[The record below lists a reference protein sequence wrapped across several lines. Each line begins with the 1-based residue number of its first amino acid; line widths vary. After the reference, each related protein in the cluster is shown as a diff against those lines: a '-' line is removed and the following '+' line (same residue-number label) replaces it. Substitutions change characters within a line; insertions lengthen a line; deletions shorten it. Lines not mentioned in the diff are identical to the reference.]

1 MSPRTLSILLLML
14 SAGPAQGLA
23 ASAPLAEKA
32 RAVLQQHCLSCHGEA
47 RISGLDLRQRESLLK
62 GGDSGPAI
70 VPGHPE
76 ESLLY
81 RAVLQTGELK
91 MPAGGALSPEEVE
104 VLRDW
109 IQAGA
114 PWEEDPHGSNGLSTW
129 WSFQALGDPEAPEVR
144 NPEWVRTP
152 VDAFVLRKLEEEGLD
167 PAPRAGKL
175 TLLRRAKFDLHGLPP
190 TEEEIEQFLGD
201 KAPGAFVR
209 LVDRLLASPRYGERW
224 GRHWLD
230 IARYADSSGLD
241 EDITMPYAWRY
252 RDYVVDSFNRDL
264 PYDRFVK
271 DQIAGDLY
279 PSSRPGHPNVR
290 ALLGTGFLAIGP
302 RAIAQQDKTKMVY
315 DLVDEQIDTL
325 SKTFLGLT
333 IACARCHDHKFD
345 PISTKDYY
353 SLASIFASTRS
364 FSVLIP
370 PDKKPPFVSKFY
382 FEPLVPKEVHQ
393 RYQSHQDKI
402 KGRESLIESLVLTG
416 VAGNLEEK
424 LYPLLAEYMLA
435 ARRVYLQ
442 GESLK
447 QVADAEDLDP
457 QLLQRW
463 IEYLQPGNAFRP
475 YLEKWHRAESSELA
489 RVAEEYQ
496 DLFDRLSGEWHQRLR
511 QWKQKVE
518 VAVREGK
525 APRKKPAFF
534 DGFITVEG
542 RFFNSVISPP
552 PKAEGTKA
560 DSGPFGIQEE
570 DREKLLPKETRDR
583 IAELRKEVELLEE
596 SSPPEPPLASAVAE
610 GEPVDQRVFVRGS
623 YQTPGDLV
631 AKKFPVVLAGSRQ
644 TPITQ
649 GSGRRELAEW
659 LTQPDHPLTS
669 RVMVNRIWQWHF
681 GEGLVRTPNNFGTT
695 GEKPTHPR
703 LLDYLAR
710 RLVES
715 GWSTK
720 AMHRLMLLSSTYQQS
735 SQASSGT
742 MESDLDNRLW
752 SRARRRRLS
761 VEEMRDAFLALDGS
775 LDLTIGGSLASRKM
789 DYAQKGPE
797 QAFHPNETRRRSLYV
812 PVIRNKIPGVMKLFD
827 FANSSSS
834 SARRTESNVATQAL
848 YMMNSENVAERSRSL
863 AGHLTAADE
872 EDSGRV
878 RRAYLITLT
887 RQPTPQEVEESL
899 AYLRNYPM
907 GSGTDGDSR
916 LDAWQSLCRIL
927 MTSNEFN
934 FVN

>member
-1 MSPRTLSILLLML
+1 ML
-14 SAGPAQGLA
+14 SAGPVQGLSA
-23 ASAPLAEKA
+23 DAPLPEKA
-32 RAVLQQHCLSCHGEA
+32 RSVLQQHCLSCHGET

-62 GGDSGPAI
+62 GGNSGPAI

-81 RAVLQTGELK
+81 QAVLQTGELK
-91 MPAGGALSPEEVE
+91 MPVGGALSPEEVG
-104 VLRDW
+104 VLREW

-114 PWEEDPHGSNGLSTW
+114 PWEEDPHGSNGISTW

-144 NPEWVRTP
+144 DPGWVRTP
-152 VDAFVLRKLEEEGLD
+152 VDAFVLRKLEEKGLD

-190 TEEEIEQFLGD
+190 TEQEIKQFLGD
-201 KAPGAFVR
+201 KAPGAFAR

-230 IARYADSSGLD
+230 VARYADSSGLD
-241 EDITMPYAWRY
+241 EDITMPYAWRF

-279 PSSRPGHPNVR
+279 PSGRPGHPNVR
-290 ALLGTGFLAIGP
+290 AVLGTGFLAIGP

-325 SKTFLGLT
+325 SKAFLGLT

-345 PISTKDYY
+345 PISTRDYY

-364 FSVLIP
+364 FGVLIP

-393 RYQSHQDKI
+393 RYRSHQDKI
-402 KGRESLIESLVLTG
+402 KGRESLIEALVQTG

-475 YLEKWHRAESSELA
+475 YLEKWHRAESSQLA

-518 VAVREGK
+518 QAVREGK
-525 APRKKPAFF
+525 APYRKPAFA
-534 DGFITVEG
+534 DGFITDPRIELFPGVPNEVCERSGRWDPDSGDPLPDGCLDGFDIALFKSSFVNRNAVETSGLDFNVDWRHEFAGGNQLGIRLLGAYVQSFKISTLDGTLVETVGTDRGSDLGLLDNPKIRANLITTYSTGDHDFRWSLRFTDGIELWNPG
-542 RFFNSVISPP
+542 RFQYNTDESAWMQHDLVY
-552 PKAEGTKA
+552 TYT
-560 DSGPFGIQEE
+560 
-570 DREKLLPKETRDR
+570 LPSANQLNVAILNATNN
-583 IAELRKEVELLEE
+583 
-596 SSPPEPPLASAVAE
+596 EPPLV
-610 GEPVDQRVFVRGS
+610 
-623 YQTPGDLV
+623 
-631 AKKFPVVLAGSRQ
+631 
-644 TPITQ
+644 
-649 GSGRRELAEW
+649 
-659 LTQPDHPLTS
+659 
-669 RVMVNRIWQWHF
+669 
-681 GEGLVRTPNNFGTT
+681 
-695 GEKPTHPR
+695 
-703 LLDYLAR
+703 
-710 RLVES
+710 
-715 GWSTK
+715 
-720 AMHRLMLLSSTYQQS
+720 
-735 SQASSGT
+735 
-742 MESDLDNRLW
+742 
-752 SRARRRRLS
+752 
-761 VEEMRDAFLALDGS
+761 
-775 LDLTIGGSLASRKM
+775 
-789 DYAQKGPE
+789 
-797 QAFHPNETRRRSLYV
+797 
-812 PVIRNKIPGVMKLFD
+812 
-827 FANSSSS
+827 ANS
-834 SARRTESNVATQAL
+834 
-848 YMMNSENVAERSRSL
+848 
-863 AGHLTAADE
+863 LTT
-872 EDSGRV
+872 V
-878 RRAYLITLT
+878 
-887 RQPTPQEVEESL
+887 
-899 AYLRNYPM
+899 
-907 GSGTDGDSR
+907 DSR
-916 LDAWQSLCRIL
+916 LHDPRMRMFRLEYVHS
-927 MTSNEFN
+927 F
-934 FVN
+934 